1 VKKWVL
7 SAILAFATLAVVFW
21 AISPLLIIYV
31 KAISSDISFDV
42 GNRQS
47 MEAAIVQTQSSIR
60 EYFREIYGDSV
71 LAVSRLRSP
80 LNNRAQYAPSGH
92 GPRKQAP
99 RGSWCKTLELMGG
112 YRYDRV
118 L

>member
-1 VKKWVL
+1 VSKEASVKKWVL

-71 LAVSRLRSP
+71 LAVSTLA
-80 LNNRAQYAPSGH
+80 LFNAVVAIFCIF
-92 GPRKQAP
+92 
-99 RGSWCKTLELMGG
+99 RGGRQIALTT
-112 YRYDRV
+112 
-118 L
+118 